1 MTSRR
6 KFSIL
11 GTLVVGVISLL
22 LIALPGTAAA
32 RNHHQRHHGHHG
44 HHGQRHHGQRR
55 HHGHQRHHQ
64 TGTTSDDNAGTIA
77 SFDGTTLV
85 ITLTDGSSASGLV
98 TDATEIKCESNSGD
112 TGDDD
117 GDNGETG
124 DDDNGDTGDD
134 DTGGGGDDGAAAT
147 RTHRA
152 ASDQGTSD
160 DDDNGDND
168 DNDDGDT
175 GEGQCTTADL
185 TPGTVVQDAELSDV
199 NGQAT
204 FTEIDL
210 VK

>member
-32 RNHHQRHHGHHG
+32 RNHHQRHHG

-117 GDNGETG
+117 GDNGDTG

-134 DTGGGGDDGAAAT
+134 DTGGGGGDDGAAVA